1 MASRQIKSAGIIV
14 ALAALSNM
22 ALLAG
27 SPFLRLLGG
36 LVLFCFVPGFLLLA
50 LLLPQPDSTDFLER
64 ILLSGGASYVLSTL
78 ALLALVFLPGEITLL
93 SFLLMLDFLIVALL
107 AWCLVTGSRLR
118 WPHFALQ
125 DRADLISLIVLV
137 ALAAFFRFAALGYS
151 EYQGDEI
158 DVATLARE
166 ILVGHSEA
174 LFSHR
179 KGPVEV
185 IVAAAFALFHGQF
198 DELALR
204 LPFALASFLTVMATY
219 MLGRR
224 LFGQRVALLAGA
236 LLAIEGIFLGFSR
249 MMQYQGVVA
258 LMLTLTI
265 YCFYRFLKEETSEK
279 EEELAPGYQLLGVL
293 FFTFGLLTHY
303 ETVPIALPVLFLC
316 GRKGFTFFREN
327 KRPLLASVGILAGMI
342 LAYYVPFVLSP
353 YFGEIFSEYVGH
365 RVSVERGPF
374 NNLAL
379 YFSSSLVY
387 NSVYYLIFMFAG
399 LSLACAL
406 RLKQAQERLYG
417 WLIPS
422 LLFVLGLVISIGFP
436 SLLSAGKA
444 NCSVLLF
451 LPLPLM
457 LVFSRRIK
465 ATVKAIV
472 LWFFSYFIL
481 YAFVFREPGLH
492 YYCLSPAWALLAAL
506 GADDLYRSLAAR
518 VTGAGRKSYQLGA
531 IVFTVLLYTLFA
543 FYTYIAFIEH
553 DIEYILSFPQH
564 RMALYW
570 IPWDR
575 LPRVGL
581 FGFPHKSGWKTV
593 GYLYSVGL
601 LRGDH
606 KNNEGPEI
614 IRWYLRETLPPND
627 QPRYLFVAERSTRKK
642 YQNSIPQELIDE
654 EYNLVGKVLVDHQP
668 RLFIYEDKDS
678 SVEGLIMECEAEE
691 YEALNDET
699 DSLADYR
706 FYREHGGEEANFR
719 NVARFLEVISLPG
732 DGLVLNAPEQVGVL
746 SYYYRGQLPYYPL
759 PEGST
764 VEQETTEAQVRG
776 IMTGHDRVHAL
787 FWGDEERDPHGLIE
801 GWLDQ
806 YGHKTTERH
815 FGNLRLALY
824 ASDDR
829 TPSVT
834 ERYLDG
840 VRLGDGIELAAYR
853 LSEDALEPGGILRL
867 TLYWQALGQMDQ
879 DYTVFTHLIDS
890 SNRIWAQ
897 HDSQPQGGQH
907 PTSQWVEGEVV
918 VDEYELILTDDMAP
932 GEYQIEVG
940 MYDWGS
946 GRRLAVSKGG
956 QWVPENRVI
965 LGVVRL
971 RSSS

>member
-14 ALAALSNM
+14 ALVALSNI

-27 SPFLRLLGG
+27 SPFLRFWGG
-36 LVLFCFVPGFLLLA
+36 LLLFCFLPGFLLLA
-50 LLLPQPDSTDFLER
+50 LVLPRPDSADFLER
-64 ILLSGGASYVLSTL
+64 ILLSAGASYVLSTL
-78 ALLALVFLPGEITLL
+78 GLLVLVFLPGETTLL
-93 SFLLMLDFLIVALL
+93 SLLLMLDFLIAVLL
-107 AWCLVTGSRLR
+107 AWCLVAGSPLT
-118 WPHFALQ
+118 WPHFALR
-125 DRADLISLIVLV
+125 DGTHLISLVVLV
-137 ALAAFFRFAALGYS
+137 AVAAFFRFAALGYS

-158 DVATLARE
+158 DVAILARE
-166 ILVGHSEA
+166 ILVGHSGA

-179 KGPVEV
+179 KGPVEI
-185 IVAAAFALFHGQF
+185 IVTTAFALFRGQF
-198 DELALR
+198 DELTLR
-204 LPFALASFLTVMATY
+204 LPFALASFLTVIAAY

-224 LFGQRVALLAGA
+224 MFGQRVAFLAGA
-236 LLAIEGIFLGFSR
+236 LLAIEGVFLGFSR
-249 MMQYQGVVA
+249 MVQYQGVVA
-258 LMLTLTI
+258 LMLTLTV
-265 YCFYRFLKEETSEK
+265 YCFYRFAE
-279 EEELAPGYQLLGVL
+279 EEELAPRYQILGVL

-316 GRKGFTFFREN
+316 GRKGLTFFREN
-327 KRPLLASVGILAGMI
+327 KSTLLVSMGILAGMI
-342 LAYYVPFVLSP
+342 LAYYVPFLLSP

-387 NSVYYLIFMFAG
+387 NSFYYLVLMFAG
-399 LSLACAL
+399 LSLACAI
-406 RLKQAQERLYG
+406 RLKQAQERLHQ

-422 LLFVLGLVISIGFP
+422 LLFPLGLVISIGFP
-436 SLLSAGKA
+436 FLLSVGKA
-444 NCSVLLF
+444 NYSVLLF
-451 LPLPLM
+451 LPLFLM
-457 LVFSRRIK
+457 LVFSGRME
-465 ATVKAIV
+465 ATAKTIV

-506 GADDLYRSLAAR
+506 GMDDLYRSLAAR
-518 VTGAGRKSYQLGA
+518 VTGVGHQSYQLGA
-531 IVFTVLLYTLFA
+531 IVFAALLYTLFA

-570 IPWDR
+570 TPWDG
-575 LPRVGL
+575 LARVGL

-593 GYLYSVGL
+593 GYLYKVGL

-614 IRWYLRETLPPND
+614 VRWYLRETLPPTD

-642 YQNSIPQELIDE
+642 YQDSIPQQLIDE
-654 EYNLVGKVLVDHQP
+654 EYNLVGTVLVDHQP
-668 RLFIYEDKDS
+668 KLFIYEDKDS
-678 SVEGLIMECEAEE
+678 SVEGLVMECEAEE
-691 YEALNDET
+691 YEALYDET

-706 FYREHGGEEANFR
+706 FYREHGGEEASFR
-719 NVARFLEVISLPG
+719 NVARFLEAVSLPG
-732 DGLVLNAPEQVGVL
+732 DGLVLNASEQVGIM

-759 PEGST
+759 PEGPT
-764 VEQETTEAQVRG
+764 VEEGATEAQVQG
-776 IMTGHDRVHAL
+776 IMAGHDRVHAL
-787 FWGDEERDPHGLIE
+787 FWGAEERDPHGLIE

-806 YGHKTTERH
+806 YGHKATERH
-815 FGNLRLALY
+815 FGNLRLVLY
-824 ASDDR
+824 TSDGR
-829 TPSVT
+829 TTSAT

-840 VRLGDGIELAAYR
+840 VRLGDGIELTAYR

-907 PTSQWVEGEVV
+907 PTSHWVEGEVV
-918 VDEYELILTDDMAP
+918 VDEYELILADDVLP

-946 GRRLAVSKGG
+946 GERLAVSEGG
-956 QWVPENRVI
+956 QWVPESRVI
-965 LGVVRL
+965 LGTVHL
-971 RSSS
+971 RDSS

>member
-1 MASRQIKSAGIIV
+1 LRAMASRQIKSAGVIV
-14 ALAALSNM
+14 ALAALSNV

-27 SPFLRLLGG
+27 SPFLQLLGG
-36 LVLFCFVPGFLLLA
+36 LVLFCFLPGFLLLA
-50 LLLPQPDSTDFLER
+50 LILPQPDSTDFLER

-78 ALLALVFLPGEITLL
+78 ALLMLVFLPGETTLL
-93 SFLLMLDFLIVALL
+93 SLLLMLDFLIVALL
-107 AWCLVTGSRLR
+107 AWCLVAGSRLR
-118 WPHFALQ
+118 WPRFALR
-125 DRADLISLIVLV
+125 DRAHLISLIVLV

-166 ILVGHSEA
+166 ILVGQGGA

-179 KGPVEV
+179 KGPVEI
-185 IVAAAFALFHGQF
+185 IVATAFALFHGQF

-204 LPFALASFLTVMATY
+204 LPFALASFLTVMAAY

-224 LFGQRVALLAGA
+224 MFGQRVALLAAA

-249 MMQYQGVVA
+249 MVQYQGVVA
-258 LMLTLTI
+258 LMLTLTV
-265 YCFYRFLKEETSEK
+265 YCFYRFAG
-279 EEELAPGYQLLGVL
+279 EEEMAPRYQLLGVV

-303 ETVPIALPVLFLC
+303 EAVPIALPVLFLC
-316 GRKGFTFFREN
+316 GRKGLGFFREN
-327 KRPLLASVGILAGMI
+327 KRTLLASVGILAGMI

-387 NSVYYLIFMFAG
+387 NSVYYLILMFAG

-406 RLKQAQERLYG
+406 RLKQAQERLQR

-444 NCSVLLF
+444 NYGVLLF
-451 LPLPLM
+451 LPFPLM
-457 LVFSRRIK
+457 LVFSRRIEAAAK
-465 ATVKAIV
+465 TIV

-506 GADDLYRSLAAR
+506 GVDDFYRSLAAR
-518 VTGAGRKSYQLGA
+518 VTGVGRKPYQLGA
-531 IVFTVLLYTLFA
+531 IVFAVLLYILFA
-543 FYTYIAFIEH
+543 FYTCIAFIEH

-570 IPWDR
+570 TPWDR

-593 GYLYSVGL
+593 GYLYRVGL

-614 IRWYLRETLPPND
+614 VRWYLRETLPPTG
-627 QPRYLFVAERSTRKK
+627 QPRYLFVAGRSTRKK
-642 YQNSIPQELIDE
+642 YQNSIPQQLIDE

-668 RLFIYEDKDS
+668 KLFIYEDKDS

-691 YEALNDET
+691 YEALNDEA

-706 FYREHGGEEANFR
+706 FYREHGGEEANFHH
-719 NVARFLEVISLPG
+719 VARFLEAVSLPG
-732 DGLVLNAPEQVGVL
+732 DGLVLNVPEQVGVL

-759 PEGST
+759 PEGPT
-764 VEQETTEAQVRG
+764 VEEGTTEAQVRG

-787 FWGDEERDPHGLIE
+787 FWGAEERDPRGLIE

-829 TPSVT
+829 ITSAT

-840 VRLGDGIELAAYR
+840 VRLGDEIELIAYR
-853 LSEDALEPGGILRL
+853 LSEDVVESGRVLRL
-867 TLYWQALGQMDQ
+867 TLYWQALGQIDQ
-879 DYTVFTHLIDS
+879 DYTVFTHLIGS

-907 PTSQWVEGEVV
+907 PTLHWVEGEVV
-918 VDEYELILTDDMAP
+918 IDEHELILADDVPP

-940 MYDWGS
+940 MYDWVS
-946 GRRLAVSKGG
+946 GQRLVVSEGG

-965 LGVVRL
+965 LGTVHL
-971 RSSS
+971 RSRS

>member
-1 MASRQIKSAGIIV
+1 LRAMASRQIKSAGIIV

-36 LVLFCFVPGFLLLA
+36 LALFCFLPGFLLLA
-50 LLLPQPDSTDFLER
+50 LLLPQPDSADFLER
-64 ILLSGGASYVLSTL
+64 ILLSAGASYVLSTL
-78 ALLALVFLPGEITLL
+78 GLLVLVFLPVETTLL
-93 SFLLMLDFLIVALL
+93 SLLLMLDFLILALL
-107 AWCLVTGSRLR
+107 ACCLVAGGRLT
-118 WPHFALQ
+118 WPRFALQ
-125 DRADLISLIVLV
+125 DRAHLISLTVLV

-158 DVATLARE
+158 DVVMLARE
-166 ILVGHSEA
+166 ILVGQSRA

-179 KGPVEV
+179 KGPVE
-185 IVAAAFALFHGQF
+185 IMVATAFALFHGQF

-204 LPFALASFLTVMATY
+204 LPFALASFLAVMAAY

-224 LFGQRVALLAGA
+224 MFGQRVALLAGA
-236 LLAIEGIFLGFSR
+236 LLAIEGVFLGFSR
-249 MMQYQGVVA
+249 MVQYQGVVA
-258 LMLTLTI
+258 LMLTLTV
-265 YCFYRFLKEETSEK
+265 YCFYRLAEGEK
-279 EEELAPGYQLLGVL
+279 LAPRYLLLGVL
-293 FFTFGLLTHY
+293 FFTLGLLTHY

-316 GRKGFTFFREN
+316 GRKGLTFFREN
-327 KRPLLASVGILAGMI
+327 KGTLLASVGILAGMI
-342 LAYYVPFVLSP
+342 LAYYVPFLLSP

-387 NSVYYLIFMFAG
+387 NSVYYLILMLAG
-399 LSLACAL
+399 LSLAWAI
-406 RLKQAQERLYG
+406 RLKQAQERLHR
-417 WLIPS
+417 WLVPS
-422 LLFVLGLVISIGFP
+422 LLFLLGWVLSIGFP
-436 SLLSAGKA
+436 SLLSVGKA
-444 NCSVLLF
+444 NYSVLLF

-457 LVFSRRIK
+457 LVFSRRIEASTK
-465 ATVKAIV
+465 TIV

-506 GADDLYRSLAAR
+506 GTDDLYRSLAAR
-518 VTGAGRKSYQLGA
+518 VTGVGRKSYQLGA
-531 IVFTVLLYTLFA
+531 IVFAALLCTLFA

-570 IPWDR
+570 TPWDR
-575 LPRVGL
+575 LPSVGL

-593 GYLYSVGL
+593 GYLYRVGL

-606 KNNEGPEI
+606 RDNEGPEI
-614 IRWYLRETLPPND
+614 VRWYLRENLPPTD

-642 YQNSIPQELIDE
+642 YQDSIPQELIDE
-654 EYNLVGKVLVDHQP
+654 EYNLGGKVLVDHQP
-668 RLFIYEDKDS
+668 KLFIYEDKGS
-678 SVEGLIMECEAEE
+678 SVEGLVMECQAEE
-691 YEALNDET
+691 YEALYDET
-699 DSLADYR
+699 DSLAAYR

-719 NVARFLEVISLPG
+719 NVARFLEAVSSPG
-732 DGLVLNAPEQVGVL
+732 DGLVLNAPEQVGIL

-759 PEGST
+759 PEGPAVEEGST
-764 VEQETTEAQVRG
+764 EVQVRG
-776 IMTGHDRVHAL
+776 IMASHDRVHAL
-787 FWGDEERDPHGLIE
+787 FWGAEERDPHGLIE
-801 GWLDQ
+801 GWLGQ
-806 YGHKTTERH
+806 YGHKVAERQ

-824 ASDDR
+824 ASDDK
-829 TPSVT
+829 TPSAT

-840 VRLGDGIELAAYR
+840 VRLGDEIELVAYR
-853 LSEDALEPGGILRL
+853 LSEDALGPGGILRL

-897 HDSQPQGGQH
+897 HDSQPQGGQR
-907 PTSQWVEGEVV
+907 PTSQWAEGEVV
-918 VDEYELILTDDMAP
+918 VDEHELILADDAAA

-940 MYDWGS
+940 MYDWVS
-946 GRRLAVSKGG
+946 GQRLAVSEGR
-956 QWVPENRVI
+956 QWVPESRVI
-965 LGVVRL
+965 LGAVRL